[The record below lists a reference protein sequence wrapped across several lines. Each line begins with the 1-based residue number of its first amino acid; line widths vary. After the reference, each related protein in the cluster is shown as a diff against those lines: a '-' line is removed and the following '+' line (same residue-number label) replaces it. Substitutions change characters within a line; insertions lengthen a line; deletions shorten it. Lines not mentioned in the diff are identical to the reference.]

1 MSMTVL
7 SSPALMI
14 IYMNIQFGQKTI
26 TNKQMKSEILHNK
39 LERYLCGQSLP
50 AEESQIQN
58 WLSCT
63 ASETKLTPEERSLL
77 ELEILQE
84 IQAYTAYPLFYPKRD
99 KPWWQ
104 KITALF

>member
-1 MSMTVL
+1 
-7 SSPALMI
+7 
-14 IYMNIQFGQKTI
+14 
-26 TNKQMKSEILHNK
+26 MKSEILHGK
-39 LERYLCGQSLP
+39 LERYVNGKAMP
-50 AEESQIQN
+50 AETRQIQT

-63 ASETKLTPEERSLL
+63 TAQAQLSPEERSLL

-84 IQAYTAYPLFYPKRD
+84 IQAYTAYPLFFPKKE

>member
-1 MSMTVL
+1 
-7 SSPALMI
+7 
-14 IYMNIQFGQKTI
+14 
-26 TNKQMKSEILHNK
+26 MKSEILHRK
-39 LERYLCGQSLP
+39 LERYVNGEAMP
-50 AEESQIQN
+50 AETRQIQT

-63 ASETKLTPEERSLL
+63 TGDVQLTPEERSLL

-84 IQAYTAYPLFYPKRD
+84 IQAYTAYPLFFPKKE